1 MKTIEAFEGIYNIFK
16 KYDKLNDHF
25 ILDKT
30 GHYYF
35 DETIRVSGT
44 YEDSFSGHMYVSYLY
59 HGKEIKID
67 MAIDTHFENDT
78 NNSVSITSDIYE
90 RFYRDDVTNRDVKK
104 PKLEREQISH
114 EFTLRNKTL
123 SELRYMVDKMYTYAT
138 NLVFDAYTEE
148 IESFKFLKELTNY
161 LNSIDI

>member
-16 KYDKLNDHF
+16 KYNKVNEHVL
-25 ILDKT
+25 LDKK
-30 GHYYF
+30 GYSYF
-35 DETIRVSGT
+35 NETIRARGAFD
-44 YEDSFSGHMYVSYLY
+44 DSFTGHMYIVYHH
-59 HGKEIKID
+59 HGKETKVDMKID
-67 MAIDTHFENDT
+67 TCFENDT
-78 NNSVSITSDIYE
+78 SNGASITGAIYE

-138 NLVFDAYTEE
+138 NLSFDAYTEE